1 MVVVLVVLLV
11 VALFFVV
18 ALLAIRTEEL
28 RRADRRME
36 DQPVPVERRKGD
48 RRQGGSG
55 AHFRWK
61 VRTLKGKLKR

>member
-1 MVVVLVVLLV
+1 MVVVLIVLLV
-11 VALFFVV
+11 VVVFFAV

-28 RRADRRME
+28 RREDRRRE
-36 DQPVPVERRKGD
+36 DLPVHLERRKGD